1 MRTGASFQMTDD
13 DVKNLGRLEAI
24 FRNNGYDPES
34 KKTLTI
40 QDAMDI
46 QNAAFLIP
54 RVMTTMVQEGIEPL
68 LIGTALLQRIEYEQG
83 MMTVFPAIEPLRA
96 EEVADGADVP
106 FVNINIGGAQSFA
119 VTVKRHGIGLK
130 IHERFVRESTYPWIN
145 YWLRLAGNALA
156 RHKEEYIF
164 SFITQLGTV
173 VYDNSPAARLTTA
186 PVQPVRGTTTGRNY
200 KGQLNGS
207 MTLDDI
213 FDMYAQVMA
222 QGFIPD
228 TLLVHPMAWLMWV
241 KDPVL
246 REFAIQAGGGSF
258 FANWGGDP
266 ASLGNKFYNNRGLGY
281 GQGQQGRYYQ
291 AGTSG
296 EDPKLVGG
304 ATSKAEGLPQN
315 QKSYFELPSYL
326 GLPFK
331 ILVSPFVYFDPI
343 NRVTNILMF
352 ESRNL
357 GALIVGE
364 DAHVK
369 DWQDPRYG
377 LQYMAIEETYG
388 FGILHEAQAV
398 AVAKNVKVRPNEFVL
413 PARTVFNLSEANNTF
428 QDLMDPAYK
437 IFDTTTP
444 LDVNNAI

>member
-1 MRTGASFQMTDD
+1 MVRTAATYQMKDE
-13 DVKNLGRLEAI
+13 DVKNLGRLESI
-24 FRNNGYDPES
+24 FRTNGFDPET
-34 KKTLTI
+34 KKSISI

-68 LIGTALLQRIEYEQG
+68 LIGTSLLQRIDFEEG

-96 EEVADGADVP
+96 EEVADGSDVP
-106 FVNINIGGAQSFA
+106 FVNINIGGAQSYA
-119 VTVKRHGIGLK
+119 LTVKRHGLGLK

-164 SFITQLGTV
+164 GFITQLGSV
-173 VYDNSPAARLTTA
+173 VYDNSVTARTTGSA
-186 PVQPVRGTTTGRNY
+186 TQPIKGCTTGRNY
-200 KGQLNGS
+200 LGKLNGS

-228 TLLVHPMAWLMWV
+228 TLLVHPMTWLMWV

-258 FANWGGDP
+258 FANWGGNP
-266 ASLGNKFYNNRGLGY
+266 AELGNKFFNNKGLGY
-281 GQGQQGRYYQ
+281 GQGQA
-291 AGTSG
+291 AGEYTAGALS
-296 EDPKLVGG
+296 GG
-304 ATSKAEGLPQN
+304 AVSKVTGLPQK

-343 NRVTNILMF
+343 QRLTNILMF
-352 ESRNL
+352 EARNL
-357 GALIVGE
+357 GALVVQ
-364 DAHVK
+364 DDPHVK
-369 DWQDPRYG
+369 DWTDPRYNIN
-377 LQYMAIEETYG
+377 YMSIEETYG
-388 FGILHEAQAV
+388 FGVLHEAQAV
-398 AVAKNVKVRPNEFVL
+398 AVAKNVKVRPNEFTL
-413 PARTVFNLSEANNTF
+413 PARTVFNLSDSGNTF
-428 QDLMDPAYK
+428 QDYAAVAN
-437 IFDTTTP
+437 FGSSP
-444 LDVNNAI
+444 LDVNNAT

>member
-1 MRTGASFQMTDD
+1 MRTPSYVMTDAD
-13 DVKNLGRLEAI
+13 AVNQTRLETI
-24 FRNNGYDPES
+24 FRTNGFDPEAG
-34 KKTLTI
+34 KNVTMK
-40 QDAMDI
+40 DAMDV

-54 RVMTTMVQEGIEPL
+54 RVMTQMVQEGIEPL
-68 LIGTALLQRIEYEQG
+68 LIGTHLLQRIEYEQG

-106 FVNINIGGAQSFA
+106 FVNINIGGAQSFG
-119 VTVKRHGIGLK
+119 VTVKRHGLGLK
-130 IHERFVRESTYPWIN
+130 IHERFVKESSYPWIN

-164 SFITQLGTV
+164 SFISQLGTV
-173 VYDNSPAARLTTA
+173 VYDNNPAARLTGSQ
-186 PVQPVRGTTTGRNY
+186 VQPVKGVTSGRNY
-200 KGQLNGS
+200 KGVLNGS

-228 TLLVHPMAWLMWV
+228 TLLVHPMTWLMWV

-246 REFAIQAGGGSF
+246 REFAIQAGGGSY
-258 FANWGGDP
+258 FANWNGNP
-266 ASLGNKFYNNRGLGY
+266 ASLGNKFYNFNGLGQ
-281 GQGQQGRYYQ
+281 GQGQQGKYNN
-291 AGTSG
+291 GTL
-296 EDPKLVGG
+296 DGG
-304 ATSKAEGLPQN
+304 QTSRPSGLPQR
-315 QKSYFELPSYL
+315 QDSAMELPNYL

-331 ILVSPFVYFDPI
+331 ILVSPFVNFDPI
-343 NRVTNILMF
+343 NRVTDILMF

-369 DWQDPRYG
+369 DWTDQRYG
-377 LQYMAIEETYG
+377 LNYMAIEETYG

-413 PARTVFNLSEANNTF
+413 PARSVYNLADATSPF
-428 QDLMDPAYK
+428 QDLMDSSIK
-437 IFDTTTP
+437 IFDATTP
-444 LDVNNAI
+444 LDVNNAS

>member
-1 MRTGASFQMTDD
+1 MRNTNAIQLTDAEMKD
-13 DVKNLGRLEAI
+13 LARLDTI
-24 FRNNGYDPES
+24 FRTNGWDPE
-34 KKTLTI
+34 KEKHVTMK
-40 QDAMDI
+40 DAMDV

-54 RVMTTMVQEGIEPL
+54 RVMTQMVQEGIEPL
-68 LIGTALLQRIEYEQG
+68 LIGTHLLQRIEYEQG

-106 FVNINIGGAQSFA
+106 FVNINIGGAQSFG
-119 VTVKRHGIGLK
+119 VTVKRHGLGLK
-130 IHERFVRESTYPWIN
+130 IHERFVKESSYPWIN

-164 SFITQLGTV
+164 SFISQLGTV
-173 VYDNSPAARLTTA
+173 VYDNSVSARLSGA
-186 PVQPVRGTTTGRNY
+186 AVQPVKGITTGRNY
-200 KGQLNGS
+200 KGVLNGS

-228 TLLVHPMAWLMWV
+228 TLLVHPMTWLMWV

-258 FANWGGDP
+258 FANWTGNP
-266 ASLGNKFYNNRGLGY
+266 ASLGNKFYNFNGLGQ
-281 GQGQQGRYYQ
+281 GQGQQGEYNN
-291 AGTSG
+291 GTQT
-296 EDPKLVGG
+296 GG
-304 ATSKAEGLPQN
+304 QTSKASGLPQR
-315 QKSYFELPSYL
+315 QDSAFQLPNYL
-326 GLPFK
+326 GLPFR
-331 ILVSPFVYFDPI
+331 ILVSPFVNFDPI
-343 NRVTNILMF
+343 NRVTDILMF

-364 DAHVK
+364 DPHVK
-369 DWQDPRYG
+369 DWTDQRYG

-413 PARTVFNLSEANNTF
+413 PARSVYNLSDSGSTF
-428 QDLMDPAYK
+428 QDLMDPSIK
-437 IFDTTTP
+437 VFDSTTP
-444 LDVNNAI
+444 LDVNDAT

>member
-1 MRTGASFQMTDD
+1 MLRTGSTFEVKDEQDI
-13 DVKNLGRLEAI
+13 KNLARLEYI
-24 FRNNGYDPES
+24 FRTNGVDPETD
-34 KKTLTI
+34 KHITLK
-40 QDAMDI
+40 DAMDV

-106 FVNINIGGAQSFA
+106 FVNINIGGAQSFG

-173 VYDNSPAARLTTA
+173 VYDNNPAARLPTA
-186 PVQPVRGTTTGRNY
+186 SVQPVKGVTTGRNY
-200 KGQLNGS
+200 QGVLNGS

-228 TLLVHPMAWLMWV
+228 TLLIHPMAWLMWV

-258 FANWGGDP
+258 FANWTGNP
-266 ASLGNKFYNNRGLGY
+266 ASLGNKFYNWNGLGL
-281 GQGQQGRYYQ
+281 GQGQQGEYKNGAQ
-291 AGTSG
+291 T
-296 EDPKLVGG
+296 GG
-304 ATSKAEGLPQN
+304 QTSKVEGLPQK
-315 QKSYFELPSYL
+315 QQSGFELPNYL

-331 ILVSPFVYFDPI
+331 ILVSPFVHYDPI
-343 NRVTNILMF
+343 NRLTDILMF

-357 GALIVGE
+357 GALIVQE

-428 QDLMDPAYK
+428 QDLMNPALNV
-437 IFDTTTP
+437 FGATP
-444 LDVNNAI
+444 LDVNNAQ

>member
-1 MRTGASFQMTDD
+1 MLRTGSTFELKDEKD
-13 DVKNLGRLEAI
+13 IKNLSRLEYI
-24 FRNNGYDPES
+24 FRTNGVDPETDKHIS
-34 KKTLTI
+34 L
-40 QDAMDI
+40 QDAMDV

-106 FVNINIGGAQSFA
+106 FVNINIGGAQSFG

-173 VYDNSPAARLTTA
+173 VYDNNPAARTPTA
-186 PVQPVRGTTTGRNY
+186 AIQPVKGTTSGRNY
-200 KGQLNGS
+200 MGVLNGS
-207 MTLDDI
+207 MTMDDV

-228 TLLVHPMAWLMWV
+228 TMLVHPMTWLMWV

-258 FANWGGDP
+258 FANWSGN
-266 ASLGNKFYNNRGLGY
+266 AAEKGNKFYNWHGLGL
-281 GQGQQGRYYQ
+281 GQGQQGQYK
-291 AGTSG
+291 SG
-296 EDPKLVGG
+296 AETGG
-304 ATSKAEGLPQN
+304 QTSKTEGLPQR
-315 QKSYFELPSYL
+315 QQSGPELPNYL
-326 GLPFK
+326 GLPFR
-331 ILVSPFVYFDPI
+331 IIVSPFVYYDPI
-343 NRVTNILMF
+343 NRLTNILMF
-352 ESRNL
+352 EARNL
-357 GALIVGE
+357 GALIVQE

-413 PARTVFNLSEANNTF
+413 PARTVFNLTDNTTF
-428 QDLMDPAYK
+428 QDLMNPALN
-437 IFDTTTP
+437 IFGTTP
-444 LDVNNAI
+444 LDVNNAV

>member
-1 MRTGASFQMTDD
+1 MRNTPSYEMSDA
-13 DVKNLGRLEAI
+13 DVSNLARLDSI
-24 FRNNGYDPES
+24 FRTNGYDPEV
-34 KKTLTI
+34 KQRVTMK
-40 QDAMDI
+40 DAMDV

-54 RVMTTMVQEGIEPL
+54 RVMTQMVQEGIEPL
-68 LIGTALLQRIEYEQG
+68 LIGTHLLQRIEYEHG

-106 FVNINIGGAQSFA
+106 FVNINIGGAQSFG
-119 VTVKRHGIGLK
+119 VTVKRHGLGLK
-130 IHERFVRESTYPWIN
+130 IHERFVKENSYPWIN

-164 SFITQLGTV
+164 SFISQLGTV
-173 VYDNSPAARLTTA
+173 VYDNSTAARLTSA
-186 PVQPVRGTTTGRNY
+186 LVQPIKGPTTGRNY
-200 KGQLNGS
+200 KGVYNGS

-228 TLLVHPMAWLMWV
+228 TLLVHPMTWLMWV

-258 FANWGGDP
+258 FANWSGNP
-266 ASLGNKFYNNRGLGY
+266 ASLGNKFYNFQGLGL
-281 GQGQQGRYYQ
+281 GQGQEGKYQ
-291 AGTSG
+291 NGQLTGGQTSH
-296 EDPKLVGG
+296 P
-304 ATSKAEGLPQN
+304 AGLPQR
-315 QKSYFELPSYL
+315 QDSAFQLPNYL
-326 GLPFK
+326 GLPFR
-331 ILVSPFVYFDPI
+331 ILVSPFVNFDPI
-343 NRVTNILMF
+343 NRVTDILMF

-369 DWQDPRYG
+369 DWTDQRYG
-377 LQYMAIEETYG
+377 LNYMAIEETYG

-413 PARTVFNLSEANNTF
+413 PARSVFNLSDASSTF
-428 QDLMDPAYK
+428 QDIMDPTLMA
-437 IFDTTTP
+437 FDATSP
-444 LDVNNAI
+444 LDVNSAT